1 MEFCNNIV
9 HSLISTS
16 TNLRFSFNFFRIV
29 SSNTNSNIFSIEYA
43 DEPKIVPIEHQQ
55 YSIPPITSTL
65 LHGRPANHET
75 VHLVEA
81 LESIPTTPQAPVN
94 DIQIQI
100 LYGSI
105 LVFKKSIDGAN
116 GCRIFYSKTVTSGI
130 SFKTPYAKSLFGPP
144 EAYQIALPSIHPS
157 APAKDIFQAM
167 HRGILLEVIDGTIY
181 ITPLCQVVVHHASS
195 PTAQSLRL
203 EREKQTKVFDYAN
216 SFRPALER
224 YALTHTVPPAP
235 HAIFSL
241 GQSWGPGRHVAKNFV
256 SIVVTHLQAKDELDT
271 IALPH
276 IPNEDAL
283 LSFTPKIVEI
293 GPNDNDREAEAFL
306 QQLRYKPIN

>member
-1 MEFCNNIV
+1 LYHPI
-9 HSLISTS
+9 LIQTS
-16 TNLRFSFNFFRIV
+16 S
-29 SSNTNSNIFSIEYA
+29 SIEYA
-43 DEPKIVPIEHQQ
+43 DKPKIVPIEHQP

-65 LHGRPANHET
+65 LYGRPANHET

-81 LESIPTTPQAPVN
+81 LENIPTTPQAPVN

-116 GCRIFYSKTVTSGI
+116 GCRIFYSKTVASGI

-157 APAKDIFQAM
+157 APAKDIFRAM

-224 YALTHTVPPAP
+224 YALTHTAPPAP

-276 IPNEDAL
+276 TLNQDAL
-283 LSFTPKIVEI
+283 LPFTPKIVEI
-293 GPNDNDREAEAFL
+293 GPNDNDREAEALL